1 MPKQGKRKGN
11 GHTGRFVQSGDCTG
25 VVDLKVLGKKE
36 DLKKNKLRTPLDS
49 KSHPAVPVVLC

>member
-11 GHTGRFVQSGDCTG
+11 GHTGHFVQSGDCTG

-36 DLKKNKLRTPLDS
+36 DLKKK
-49 KSHPAVPVVLC
+49 